1 MSSAQQKVQQH
12 PAFQQA
18 QAKAHYYV
26 AQLDREVRSLALLVT
41 FVELNECPMMLRA
54 TASSPNILFSSA

>member
-18 QAKAHYYV
+18 QAKAHYYL
-26 AQLDREVRSLALLVT
+26 AQLDKEVRSLAFQVI
-41 FVELNECPMMLRA
+41 FVKPNEGPLMLR
-54 TASSPNILFSSA
+54 TAFSSPSILFS